1 VVTVGLTLISV
12 PLVAARLPGVITPVP
27 FAKTAVRSELA
38 PAAIVVGFATKLAI
52 VGAGTTVT
60 VTVRVIA
67 VPTGGV
73 TVRVYVVVVA
83 GLTLTPVPLVTA
95 RLPGVIIP
103 VPLAKTAVRVEL
115 PPKVIVAGFATKL
128 LIVGAGTTVSVAIW
142 IIAVPAELVTVR
154 VYVVVVAGFT
164 VTPVPLVA
172 TKLPGV
178 IRPVPLAKTAV
189 RLEPLPP
196 AAIVAGLAPKLLI
209 VGAGTTVTVAI
220 CVMAAPTGGVTV
232 RV

>member
-1 VVTVGLTLISV
+1 V
-12 PLVAARLPGVITPVP
+12 
-27 FAKTAVRSELA
+27 
-38 PAAIVVGFATKLAI
+38 I

-67 VPTGGV
+67 VPVGGV

-83 GLTLTPVPLVTA
+83 GFTLTPVPLVTA

-103 VPLAKTAVRVEL
+103 VPLAKTAVRLEL
-115 PPKVIVAGFATKL
+115 PPTVIVAGFATKL
-128 LIVGAGTTVSVAIW
+128 LIVGAGTTVTVAVW
-142 IIAVPAELVTVR
+142 TIAVPAELVTVR
-154 VYVVVVAGFT
+154 VYVVVVAGLT
-164 VTPVPLVA
+164 LTPVPLVA
-172 TKLPGV
+172 ARLPGV
-178 IRPVPLAKTAV
+178 ITPVPLAKTAV
-189 RLEPLPP
+189 RLELAP
-196 AAIVAGLAPKLLI
+196 AAIDAGFAPKLVI